1 MSANTVTVAASAVS
15 ATNTAASLA
24 ARCWWPKVAAFASE
38 RPSIRPFSAPFSAL
52 SYLYSHATAAETL
65 LL

>member
-24 ARCWWPKVAAFASE
+24 ARCWWPMVAAFASE
-38 RPSIRPFSAPFSAL
+38 RPSTSFLGPFLGPFL
-52 SYLYSHATAAETL
+52 GV
-65 LL
+65 